1 MIELLLVDDE
11 SYVTESLARTIP
23 WTEMGIR
30 AVHQAASGA
39 EALQILEQHAI
50 DIIVTDI
57 SMPGMTGL
65 QLIEEAGER
74 WPNIR
79 SILLTGY
86 SDFHYAKKAIQLQ
99 AFDYILKPVSDE
111 EFIKSVSGA
120 IESLKDEWEEHDK
133 YHLLL
138 YNRKSDYTVLRANL
152 MHDLLLGRVMSE
164 RTLNSKLAEY
174 EISFETDAPAV
185 MMLIQLGKHY
195 TAMDHHSVSLMEY
208 AIGNIAEELFK
219 DQFRVWFCKAP
230 HDCLILLAEMK
241 PDWVQEMEM
250 QDNYHD
256 ERKKVLRAAISN
268 FRTNV
273 SNYLKGDISIIV
285 TEWFTFPESITAAY
299 RGALSSMYLA
309 AHNDSEGSVVYLE
322 ERQHPR
328 EDITIKSLEVLYRPP
343 TLIHL
348 LESKQWDAARQKIED
363 VFRDMEAARFSR
375 EHLYE
380 VFLSITNAFMYIA
393 HKGGQF
399 ISRIDQYALDPL
411 LTQSIIASFDK
422 LQDWAFEMLGKLQ
435 KELSESDQYTKSYII
450 KQVHELVG
458 SHSGHDLSVKT
469 IADHVYL
476 HPVYLSKIYKAET
489 GEGLGDYIIR
499 MRMERALYLLKN
511 TNKKIY
517 EITTELGYQNP
528 QYFSKMFKKHYG
540 MTPNEFR
547 DG

>member
-11 SYVTESLARTIP
+11 TYVTESLFRTIP
-23 WTEMGIR
+23 WEDIGVM
-30 AVHQAASGA
+30 AVHQASSAA
-39 EALQILEQHAI
+39 QALHLLEQQAI
-50 DIIVTDI
+50 DIVITDI

-65 QLIEEAGER
+65 ELIEVVGDKY
-74 WPNIR
+74 PHIR

-86 SDFHYAKKAIQLQ
+86 SDFNYAKKAIQLQ
-99 AFDYILKPVSDE
+99 AFDYILKPVNDE

-120 IESLKDEWEEHDK
+120 IESLKDEWLAHDK
-133 YHLLL
+133 YNQLL
-138 YNRKSDYTVLRANL
+138 YNRKADYSVLHANL
-152 MHDLLLGRVMSE
+152 MHDLLLGRVMPE
-164 RTLNSKLAEY
+164 RTLSAKLAEY
-174 EISFETDAPAV
+174 EIRFGLDTSAA
-185 MMLIQLGKHY
+185 MLLIQLGKHY
-195 TAMDHHSVSLMEY
+195 TTMDHHSISLMEY
-208 AIGNIAEELFK
+208 AIGNIAQELFK
-219 DQFRVWFCKAP
+219 EHFHVWFCKAP
-230 HDCLILLAEMK
+230 HDCLILLVEMK
-241 PDWVQEMEM
+241 PEVQDKMERLDSYSRDR
-250 QDNYHD
+250 QNLL
-256 ERKKVLRAAISN
+256 KSAIAS

-273 SNYLKGDISIIV
+273 SNYLKGDISLIV
-285 TEWFTFPESITAAY
+285 SEWFTFPEGITAAY
-299 RGALSSMYLA
+299 RSGLSSMYLTE
-309 AHNDSEGSVVYLE
+309 HHETGSVLFLE
-322 ERQHPR
+322 DRHLQEGVN
-328 EDITIKSLEVLYRPP
+328 IKSLEALYRPP

-348 LESKQWDAARQKIED
+348 LESKQWDTARQKIED
-363 VFRDMEAARFSR
+363 VFRDLENTRCSR
-375 EHLYE
+375 EQLYE

-399 ISRIDQYALDPL
+399 ISQIDQHAFDPL
-411 LTQSIIASFDK
+411 LAQSIYVSLNK
-422 LQDWAFEMLGKLQ
+422 LREWALEMLIKLE

-458 SHSGHDLSVKT
+458 SPSGHDLSVKT

>member
-11 SYVTESLARTIP
+11 PYVTESLARTIP
-23 WTEMGIR
+23 WAEIGVKQ
-30 AVHQAASGA
+30 VHQAASGA
-39 EALQILEQHAI
+39 EALQIMEQQAI
-50 DIIVTDI
+50 DIMVTDI

-65 QLIEEAGER
+65 QLIEAVGEK

-86 SDFHYAKKAIQLQ
+86 SDFQYAKKAIQLQ
-99 AFDYILKPVSDE
+99 AFDYILKPVSDD

-120 IESLKDEWEEHDK
+120 IESLKDEWEAHDR

-138 YNRKSDYTVLRANL
+138 YNRKADYSVLRANL
-152 MHDLLLGRVMSE
+152 MHELLLGRVLSE
-164 RTLNSKLAEY
+164 RTLAIKLKEY
-174 EISFETDAPAV
+174 EISFQPDAEAA
-185 MMLIQLGKHY
+185 MLLIQLGKHY
-195 TAMDHHSVSLMEY
+195 AAMDHHSVSLMEY

-219 DQFRVWFCKAP
+219 EQFHVWFCKAP
-230 HDCLILLAEMK
+230 HDCLILLVELK
-241 PDWVQEMEM
+241 PAVQQGLEQMA
-250 QDNYHD
+250 NY
-256 ERKKVLRAAISN
+256 EAARQQVLKAVIANFQIS
-268 FRTNV
+268 V
-273 SNYLKGDISIIV
+273 SNYLKGEISLIV
-285 TEWFTFPESITAAY
+285 TEWFTFPEGMTAAY
-299 RGALSSMYLA
+299 RSGLSSMYLA
-309 AHNDSEGSVVYLE
+309 RHDESSSVLFLDD
-322 ERQHPR
+322 RQHQ
-328 EDITIKSLEVLYRPP
+328 ETMSIKSLECLYRPP

-348 LESKQWDAARQKIED
+348 LESKQWDTARQKIAD
-363 VFRDMEAARFSR
+363 VFRDMENARFSS

-393 HKGGQF
+393 HKSGQF
-399 ISRIDQYALDPL
+399 ISKIDQYALDPL
-411 LTQSIIASFDK
+411 LTQSIIVSFDK
-422 LQDWAFEMLGKLQ
+422 LKEWAFDMLDKLQ
-435 KELSESDQYTKSYII
+435 KELSESDQNTKSYII

-458 SHSGHDLSVKT
+458 NHSGHELSVKT

-517 EITTELGYQNP
+517 EITSELGYQNP
-528 QYFSKMFKKHYG
+528 QYFSKMFKKHYH

>member
-23 WTEMGIR
+23 WEEIGVME
-30 AVHQAASGA
+30 VHQASSATQ
-39 EALQILEQHAI
+39 ALVILEQHAI
-50 DIIVTDI
+50 DIVISDI

-65 QLIEEAGER
+65 ELIEAVGEK
-74 WPNIR
+74 WPHIR

-120 IESLKDEWEEHDK
+120 IESLKDEWDAHDK
-133 YHLLL
+133 YHQLL
-138 YNRKSDYTVLRANL
+138 YNRKADYSVLHASL
-152 MHDLLLGRVMSE
+152 MHDLLLGRVIPE
-164 RTLNSKLAEY
+164 RTLSTKLKEY
-174 EISFETDAPAV
+174 EIQFHTNTSAA
-185 MMLIQLGKHY
+185 MLLIQLGKHFS
-195 TAMDHHSVSLMEY
+195 AMDHHSISLMEY
-208 AIGNIAEELFK
+208 AIGNIAQELFK
-219 DQFRVWFCKAP
+219 EQFHVWFCKAP
-230 HDCLILLAEMK
+230 HDCLILLVELKPQIAEEL
-241 PDWVQEMEM
+241 EML
-250 QDNYHD
+250 DSYTL
-256 ERKKVLRAAISN
+256 ERQNILKAAIAN

-273 SNYLKGDISIIV
+273 CNYLKGELSLIV
-285 TEWFTFPESITAAY
+285 SEWFSFPEGITAAY
-299 RGALSSMYLA
+299 RSGLSSMYLTS
-309 AHNDSEGSVVYLE
+309 HHETGSVIFLE
-322 ERQHPR
+322 DHHLQEG
-328 EDITIKSLEVLYRPP
+328 ISTKSLESLYRPP

-348 LESKQWDAARQKIED
+348 LESKQWDTARLKIED
-363 VFRDMEAARFSR
+363 VFRDMETARCTR
-375 EHLYE
+375 EQLYE

-399 ISRIDQYALDPL
+399 ISQIDQYAFDPL
-411 LTQSIIASFDK
+411 LAQSILVSLDK
-422 LQDWAFEMLGKLQ
+422 LRNWALEMLSKLQ

-458 SHSGHDLSVKT
+458 NPSGHDLSVKT
-469 IADHVYL
+469 IADHVFL

-517 EITTELGYQNP
+517 EITSELGYQNP

>member
-1 MIELLLVDDE
+1 MIEILLVDDE
-11 SYVTESLARTIP
+11 SYVTESIAQTIP
-23 WTEMGIR
+23 WEEIGVYK
-30 AVHQAASGA
+30 VHQAVSGA
-39 EALQILEQHAI
+39 AALEIMEQQDI
-50 DIIVTDI
+50 DILVTDI
-57 SMPGMTGL
+57 SMPGMSGL
-65 QLIEEAGER
+65 QLIETAGER
-74 WPNIR
+74 WPNLR

-86 SDFHYAKKAIQLQ
+86 SDFGYAKKAIQLQ
-99 AFDYILKPVSDE
+99 AFDYILKPVSDD
-111 EFIKSVSGA
+111 EFIKSISGA
-120 IESLKDEWEEHDK
+120 IESLRDEWEAHDK
-133 YHLLL
+133 YHMLM
-138 YNRKSDYTVLRANL
+138 YNRKASYSVLRANL

-164 RTLNSKLAEY
+164 RALAAKLAEY
-174 EISFETDAPAV
+174 EIAFDTETQAA
-185 MMLIQLGKHY
+185 MLMIQLGKHY
-195 TAMDHHSVSLMEY
+195 TAMDHHSISLMEY

-219 DQFRVWFCKAP
+219 ESFRVWFCKAP
-230 HDCLILLAEMK
+230 HDCLILLVEPNA
-241 PDWVQEMEM
+241 QM
-250 QDNYHD
+250 QQLIGLSEQY
-256 ERKKVLRAAISN
+256 ETLRQRMLKDIIDS
-268 FRTNV
+268 FRASV
-273 SNYLKGDISIIV
+273 SNYLKGDISLIV
-285 TEWFTFPESITAAY
+285 TEWFAFPEGLPAAY
-299 RGALSSMYLA
+299 RSGLSSMYLA
-309 AHNDSEGSVVYLE
+309 AHNEAGSVLFLE
-322 ERQHPR
+322 DKHIQEQVA
-328 EDITIKSLEVLYRPP
+328 IKSLESLYRPP

-348 LESKQWDAARQKIED
+348 LESKQWDTAREKITD
-363 VFRDMEAARFSR
+363 VFRDMKSARFSR

-399 ISRIDQYALDPL
+399 ISQIDQYALDPL
-411 LTQSIIASFDK
+411 LTQSIIVSFDR
-422 LQDWAFEMLGKLQ
+422 LQDWALDMLGKLE

-458 SHSGHDLSVKT
+458 NHTGHDLSVKT

>member
-23 WTEMGIR
+23 WEEIGVYK
-30 AVHQAASGA
+30 VHQAESGA
-39 EALQILEQHAI
+39 AALEILEQQDI
-50 DIIVTDI
+50 DILVTDI
-57 SMPGMTGL
+57 SMPGMSGL
-65 QLIEEAGER
+65 QLIEQASEH
-74 WPNIR
+74 WPNLR

-86 SDFHYAKKAIQLQ
+86 SDFGYAKRAIQLQ
-99 AFDYILKPVSDE
+99 AFDYILKPVSDD
-111 EFIKSVSGA
+111 EFIQSVSGA
-120 IESLKDEWEEHDK
+120 IESLRDEWETHDK
-133 YHLLL
+133 YHLLM
-138 YNRKSDYTVLRANL
+138 YNRKASYSVLRANL

-164 RTLNSKLAEY
+164 RVLVAKLQEY
-174 EISFETDAPAV
+174 EIAFDTETQAA
-185 MMLIQLGKHY
+185 MLMIQLGQHY
-195 TAMDHHSVSLMEY
+195 TAMDHPSVSLMEY

-219 DQFRVWFCKAP
+219 ESFRVWFCKAP
-230 HDCLILLAEMK
+230 HDCLILLVELNAQTQQRLGLSEHY
-241 PDWVQEMEM
+241 EL
-250 QDNYHD
+250 
-256 ERKKVLRAAISN
+256 LRQQMLKEVIDS
-268 FRTNV
+268 FRASV
-273 SNYLKGDISIIV
+273 SNYLKGDISLVV
-285 TEWFTFPESITAAY
+285 TEWFAFPDGLPAAY
-299 RGALSSMYLA
+299 RSGLGPMFLT
-309 AHNDSEGSVVYLE
+309 AHNEAGPVLFVEDSHIQ
-322 ERQHPR
+322 ERVA
-328 EDITIKSLEVLYRPP
+328 IKSLESLYRPP

-348 LESKQWDAARQKIED
+348 LESKQWDTARKKIKD
-363 VFRDMEAARFSR
+363 VFRDMESAGFSR

-399 ISRIDQYALDPL
+399 ISQMDQYALDPL
-411 LTQSIIASFDK
+411 LTQSIIVSFDK
-422 LQDWAFEMLGKLQ
+422 LQDWALDMLGKLQ
-435 KELSESDQYTKSYII
+435 KELSESDQYTKSYIV

-458 SHSGHDLSVKT
+458 NHTGHDLSVKT

-540 MTPNEFR
+540 MTPNQFR

>member
-1 MIELLLVDDE
+1 MIEILLVDDE
-11 SYVTESLARTIP
+11 SYVTESIAQTIP
-23 WTEMGIR
+23 WEEIGVYK
-30 AVHQAASGA
+30 VHQAASGA
-39 EALQILEQHAI
+39 AALEIMEQQDI
-50 DIIVTDI
+50 DILVTDI
-57 SMPGMTGL
+57 SMPGMSGL
-65 QLIEEAGER
+65 QLIETASER
-74 WPNIR
+74 WPNLR

-86 SDFHYAKKAIQLQ
+86 SDFGYAKKAIQLQ
-99 AFDYILKPVSDE
+99 AFDYILKPVNDD
-111 EFIKSVSGA
+111 EFIKSISGA
-120 IESLKDEWEEHDK
+120 IESLRDEWEAHDK
-133 YHLLL
+133 YHMLM
-138 YNRKSDYTVLRANL
+138 YNRKASYSVLRANL

-164 RTLNSKLAEY
+164 RALAAKLAEY
-174 EISFETDAPAV
+174 EIAFDTETQAA
-185 MMLIQLGKHY
+185 MLMIQLGKHY
-195 TAMDHHSVSLMEY
+195 TAMDHHSISLMEY

-219 DQFRVWFCKAP
+219 ESFRVWFCKAP
-230 HDCLILLAEMK
+230 HDCLILLVEPNA
-241 PDWVQEMEM
+241 QM
-250 QDNYHD
+250 QQLIGLSEQY
-256 ERKKVLRAAISN
+256 ETLRQRTLKALIDS
-268 FRTNV
+268 FRASV
-273 SNYLKGDISIIV
+273 SNYLKGDISLIV
-285 TEWFTFPESITAAY
+285 TEWFAFPEGLPAAY
-299 RGALSSMYLA
+299 RSGLSSMFLA
-309 AHNDSEGSVVYLE
+309 AHNEAGSVLFLE
-322 ERQHPR
+322 DKHIQELVA
-328 EDITIKSLEVLYRPP
+328 IKSLESLYRPP

-348 LESKQWDAARQKIED
+348 LESKQWDTAREKITD
-363 VFRDMEAARFSR
+363 VFRDMKSARFSR

-399 ISRIDQYALDPL
+399 ISQIDQYALDPL
-411 LTQSIIASFDK
+411 LTQSIIVSFDR
-422 LQDWAFEMLGKLQ
+422 LQDWALDMLGKLE

-458 SHSGHDLSVKT
+458 NHTGHDLSVKT

-476 HPVYLSKIYKAET
+476 HPVYLSKVYKAET